1 LKENNHPEDN
11 FITAKP
17 ASEKISRYVSYYYF
31 HKSINENYQK
41 KFIFYP
47 NYKHALTVYRNSEVI
62 ISDSRS
68 IIKPSKNASIQSLY
82 CINKNKNIKVS
93 IEGIFDKIGI
103 VFNPLGINHFIEKSI
118 QEVFPYEIN
127 IFTYFGEEFIFVLNQ
142 VFLETEIHKKV
153 ELLDAFFEKVIQPFE
168 EQTLKKAIREIIIS
182 NGSIKVSKLSE
193 ELKINRKSLLRLF
206 NKHTT
211 MSVEE
216 YRKMVMFRQAFNYFQ
231 QNKKTANLTEVALFS
246 MYYDQAHFI
255 KHFKSITKETPNS
268 LLTKIQHLGLEDT
281 YWYFED

>member
-1 LKENNHPEDN
+1 MKENNHPEDN

-17 ASEKISRYVSYYYF
+17 ASEKISRYISYYYF

-68 IIKPSKNASIQSLY
+68 IIKPSKKTSIQSLY

-127 IFTYFGEEFIFVLNQ
+127 IFTYFGEEFNFVLNQ

-168 EQTLKKAIREIIIS
+168 EQILKKAIREIIIS

>member
-1 LKENNHPEDN
+1 MKENNHPEDN

-17 ASEKISRYVSYYYF
+17 ASEKISRYISYYYF
-31 HKSINENYQK
+31 HKSTNENYQK

-68 IIKPSKNASIQSLY
+68 IIKPSKNVSIQSLY

-103 VFNPLGINHFIEKSI
+103 VFNPLGVNHFIEKSI

-127 IFTYFGEEFIFVLNQ
+127 IFTYFGEEFNFVLNQ

-153 ELLDAFFEKVIQPFE
+153 ELLDSFFEKVIQPFE
-168 EQTLKKAIREIIIS
+168 EQILKKAIREIIIS

>member
-1 LKENNHPEDN
+1 MKENSHSEDD

-17 ASEKISRYVSYYYF
+17 ASKKISRHISYYYF
-31 HKSINENYQK
+31 HKSTNENYQK

-93 IEGIFDKIGI
+93 IEGVFDKIGI

-127 IFTYFGEEFIFVLNQ
+127 AFPHFGEEFNLVLNQ
-142 VFLETEIHKKV
+142 VFLENEIHKKV
-153 ELLDAFFEKVIQPFE
+153 KLLDDFFEKTIQPFD
-168 EQTLKKAIREIIIS
+168 EQIIKKAIGEIIIS
-182 NGSIKVSKLSE
+182 NGSIKVSELSE
-193 ELKINRKSLLRLF
+193 KLKINRKSLLRLF
-206 NKHTT
+206 NKHTI

-231 QNKKTANLTEVALFS
+231 QNKKTVNLTEVALFS